1 MRHQN
6 NKLIQLSTGNK
17 ERSLFIRTLL
27 TNLIRAGAVTTTPKR
42 AKVLKAEADSFFS
55 NLVKIDSRYEDKKDA
70 RRECIRMVKATIYGE
85 AEGKKV
91 IETYLP
97 KYREMKWKSF
107 VANYKIWFRKWDGSE
122 KILLKLI

>member
-1 MRHQN
+1 MRHQD
-6 NKLIQLSTGNK
+6 NKLLQLSTGNQK
-17 ERSLFIRTLL
+17 RSIFVRTLL
-27 TNLIRAGAVTTTPKR
+27 SNLIKTWALTTTPKR

-55 NLVKIDSRYEDKKDA
+55 RLLKLDSKYEEKDA
-70 RRECIRMVKATIYGE
+70 KRECINFVKATIYWE
-85 AEGKKV
+85 DEWKKV
-91 IETYLP
+91 IQILLP